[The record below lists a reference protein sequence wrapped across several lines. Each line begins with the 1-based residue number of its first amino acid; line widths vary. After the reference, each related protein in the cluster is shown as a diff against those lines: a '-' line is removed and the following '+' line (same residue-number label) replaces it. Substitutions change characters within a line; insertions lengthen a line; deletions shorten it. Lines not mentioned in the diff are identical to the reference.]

1 MIIPIPQELANMS
14 PDEFEIQLEDAIP
27 PERAANTRTPLEVLV
42 LVPDGVTYALDRQSH
57 PGALRLRIFVEAPR

>member
-1 MIIPIPQELANMS
+1 MFIPITQELANTS

-42 LVPDGVTYALDRQSH
+42 IVPDGVAYALDRRP